1 MNFWGDI
8 MFLIRLAL
16 KNLKRHKKRTLITA
30 MIISFAVF
38 FYLFLDSMM
47 IGMRNKSFE
56 NIMNFE
62 SGHIQIADEDYWN
75 NREEFPL
82 NNLIVEDNNQIIEEA
97 EKIEGFKGISPQLKF
112 TARLN
117 NGIDELPIPVRAII
131 PDKENKVFDTKD
143 YIVKGDYFK
152 EDESGAVIG
161 KELADLM
168 ELELGDYFTL
178 VFKTKEE
185 TFNTLELEISA
196 LINTPNPNINS
207 NRIFIPLSIAQD
219 ALNVENSI
227 SQYAIRLGNNNIEE
241 EINKLNKSFNKGIK
255 AYSWRESASS
265 MINLS
270 RAQKAESQIILGIIL
285 LIAVL
290 GIVNTIILAGIE
302 RLEEIGMMKALG
314 MSEKEIILTFIYE
327 STGIGIIGSFIGM
340 VFGFISI
347 GLFTKYGIDFF
358 RFLGEN
364 DLSTFGMPMSGR
376 IYGEWNKNSFIFIFF
391 FVTIISSIISIFP
404 AIWAAKKDVVKAI
417 HHKQ

>member
-1 MNFWGDI
+1 

-30 MIISFAVF
+30 MIIAFAVF

-56 NIMNFE
+56 NIINFE
-62 SGHIQIADEDYWN
+62 SGHIQIANEDYWDD
-75 NREEFPL
+75 REEFPL
-82 NNLIVEDNNQIIEEA
+82 DNLLSKDNNEIIEEV

-117 NGIDELPIPVRAII
+117 NGVDELPVPVRAII
-131 PDKENKVFDTKD
+131 PDKENKVFDTED
-143 YIVKGDYFK
+143 YILKGDYFK
-152 EDESGAVIG
+152 EDENGAVIG

-168 ELELGDYFTL
+168 ELEKGDYFTL
-178 VFKTKEE
+178 VFRTKEE
-185 TFNTLELEISA
+185 TFNTLDLEITA

-219 ALNVENSI
+219 ALNVENGI
-227 SQYAIRLGNNNIEE
+227 SQYAVRLENNYVEE
-241 EINKLNKSFNKGIK
+241 EIKNINEGLKEGVK
-255 AYSWRESASS
+255 AFSWRESASS

-327 STGIGIIGSFIGM
+327 STGIGIIGSLIGM
-340 VFGFISI
+340 LFGFISV

-364 DLSTFGMPMSGR
+364 DLDTFGMPMSGR
-376 IYGEWNKNSFIFIFF
+376 IYGEWNLHSFIFIFF
-391 FVTIISSIISIFP
+391 FVTIISSIISVFP

-417 HHKQ
+417 HHKH